1 MYVPKA
7 FAEHD
12 AALLQEAIARYPL
25 ATLVTAYDG
34 ALVANHLPMLA
45 DPDRADTLLCHVA
58 RANALWT
65 TVDDRAEVLAVFSGP
80 EAYVSPS
87 FYATKREHGRVV
99 PTWNYVAVH
108 VYGTLRV
115 LDGPAAL
122 RRIVGLLT
130 AAHEASHARRSSNSS
145 SARSSASSCASRA
158 SSVSGSSARTAR
170 RPIVPASKRPCAPL
184 RRRTIAR
191 PPTRWSNDAPET
203 RTQRTER
210 RRDHPPR
217 LSSVTR
223 P

>member
-12 AALLQEAIARYPL
+12 AVLLQEAIARYPL

-45 DPDRADTLLCHVA
+45 DLDRPETLLCHVA
-58 RANALWT
+58 RANPVWT
-65 TVDDRAEVLAVFSGP
+65 TVDERAEVLAVFTGP

-87 FYATKREHGRVV
+87 FYAAKREHGRVV

-115 LDGPAAL
+115 LDDPVAL

-130 AAHEASHARRSSNSS
+130 TAHEASREQPWHVEDAPEAFVEQQLGAIVGLELHVARVIGKWKLGQNRSE
-145 SARSSASSCASRA
+145 ADRAGVEAGLRA
-158 SSVSGSSARTAR
+158 SSHANDRETADAMVELRAR
-170 RPIVPASKRPCAPL
+170 
-184 RRRTIAR
+184 
-191 PPTRWSNDAPET
+191 ET
-203 RTQRTER
+203 
-210 RRDHPPR
+210 
-217 LSSVTR
+217 
-223 P
+223 

>member
-12 AALLQEAIARYPL
+12 AALLHEAIARYPL

-34 ALVANHLPMLA
+34 SLVANHLPMLA
-45 DPDRADTLLCHVA
+45 APDRPDTLLCHVA

-65 TVDDRAEVLAVFSGP
+65 TVDERAEVLAVFTGP

-99 PTWNYVAVH
+99 PTWNYIAVH

-130 AAHEASHARRSSNSS
+130 AAHEAS
-145 SARSSASSCASRA
+145 RA
-158 SSVSGSSARTAR
+158 QPWHVE
-170 RPIVPASKRPCAPL
+170 
-184 RRRTIAR
+184 
-191 PPTRWSNDAPET
+191 DAPEAFIEQQLGAIVGLELRVARVIGKWKLSQNRSEADRAGVEAALSASAQANDRAT
-203 RTQRTER
+203 AEAMIEVRS
-210 RRDHPPR
+210 RD
-217 LSSVTR
+217 TTAAD
-223 P
+223 

>member
-12 AALLQEAIARYPL
+12 AALLHEAIARYPL

-65 TVDDRAEVLAVFSGP
+65 TVEDRAEVLAVFSGP

-130 AAHEASHARRSSNSS
+130 AAHEASHAQPWH
-145 SARSSASSCASRA
+145 
-158 SSVSGSSARTAR
+158 VE
-170 RPIVPASKRPCAPL
+170 
-184 RRRTIAR
+184 
-191 PPTRWSNDAPET
+191 DAPEAFIEQQLGAIVGLELRVARVIGKWKLSQNRSEADRAGVEAALRASPQANDRET
-203 RTQRTER
+203 ADAMVER
-210 RRDHPPR
+210 RSRD
-217 LSSVTR
+217 TNAAD
-223 P
+223 